1 MWPNRASE
9 TSLFDS
15 FRYWGL
21 FREIVEMLVGDG
33 LGIPDVQGD
42 SQ

>member
-1 MWPNRASE
+1 MAKQGQA
-9 TSLFDS
+9 SLFYS
-15 FRYWGL
+15 FRYWSL